1 MLYCH
6 SISYNKQ
13 HQYNIYPWK
22 KINSKHC
29 QHIIDINTPMAC
41 ILSGP
46 QEHVSAVYH
55 FTKICNP
62 IFAMLSNVDNDL
74 HMSHQS
80 SYKGQGYAGFNQLIA
95 QVNIFQA
102 HRLWMATVSNFQK
115 YSKYKINCIL
125 ERKLMLN
132 ILENIFYSDLFTFKI
147 V

>member
-22 KINSKHC
+22 KINSKH
-29 QHIIDINTPMAC
+29 IIDINTPTAMAC

-80 SYKGQGYAGFNQLIA
+80 SYKGQGYAGFNQLIG
-95 QVNIFQA
+95 QVNTFQA
-102 HRLWMATVSNFQK
+102 NRLWMATVSNFQK